1 MRIPIEN
8 STSYRGRNSRPN
20 LPVLLLFVALALG
33 AGAVAAAFSPY
44 RSAAAAQ
51 WYAMLAKPD
60 WLPPRAWFV
69 PIWVALYVLMGT
81 AAWIVWRERYHR
93 GRTMAMIAYFL
104 QLLLNALWPVLFF
117 GLRNIGL
124 GLFAI
129 FALWAAVGWTLR
141 EFARVKHTA
150 AWVIAPYFIW
160 MTFSVAMMLS
170 LWKLN
175 P

>member
-20 LPVLLLFVALALG
+20 LPALLLFVALALG
-33 AGAVAAAFSPY
+33 AGAVAAAVSPY

-60 WLPPRAWFV
+60 WLPPRAWFA
-69 PIWVALYVLMGT
+69 PIWVGLYVLMGT

-117 GLRNIGL
+117 GLKNIGL

-141 EFARVKHTA
+141 EFARVKLTA
-150 AWVIAPYFIW
+150 AGVMAPYFIW